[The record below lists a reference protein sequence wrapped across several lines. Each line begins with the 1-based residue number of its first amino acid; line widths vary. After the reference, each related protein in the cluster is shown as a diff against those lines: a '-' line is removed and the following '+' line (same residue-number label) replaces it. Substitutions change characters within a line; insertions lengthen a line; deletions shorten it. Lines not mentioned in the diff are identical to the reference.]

1 MSSGALQPVRLAAQA
16 PRYTPLPRPAGLG
29 AVTSLGDAPQGHE
42 ALDEPPVMVNYKT
55 RTGMDTWYSDR
66 KATKE
71 DCQYL
76 CEEDPKCLESS
87 FDAALAA
94 CSLFGR
100 PPTPAELEAS
110 PTPLPAGAAASAAE
124 GLARRVV
131 RLETPQSHDGPRVA
145 DVSKA
150 ATSLETAKRT
160 PGPLHVLR

>member
-55 RTGMDTWYSDR
+55 KTGMDTWFADR

-87 FDAALAA
+87 FDAANAA

-110 PTPLPAGAAASAAE
+110 PTPL
-124 GLARRVV
+124 LRD
-131 RLETPQSHDGPRVA
+131 TA
-145 DVSKA
+145 DL
-150 ATSLETAKRT
+150 TQ
-160 PGPLHVLR
+160 

>member
-55 RTGMDTWYSDR
+55 KTGMDTWYSDR

-87 FDAALAA
+87 FDAALGLTLVAPS
-94 CSLFGR
+94 C
-100 PPTPAELEAS
+100 AS
-110 PTPLPAGAAASAAE
+110 SVSAWYLRCCDGEEE
-124 GLARRVV
+124 G
-131 RLETPQSHDGPRVA
+131 QSGPRA
-145 DVSKA
+145 N
-150 ATSLETAKRT
+150 
-160 PGPLHVLR
+160 VLGRFGKTTNAR